1 MYFAES
7 CGQPLG
13 MASEEIFD
21 TQIRASSSDDWD
33 NYYYT
38 NGRLNA
44 NHGWCAGFN
53 DSLKEFTVRKIFQVY

>member
-1 MYFAES
+1 
-7 CGQPLG
+7 